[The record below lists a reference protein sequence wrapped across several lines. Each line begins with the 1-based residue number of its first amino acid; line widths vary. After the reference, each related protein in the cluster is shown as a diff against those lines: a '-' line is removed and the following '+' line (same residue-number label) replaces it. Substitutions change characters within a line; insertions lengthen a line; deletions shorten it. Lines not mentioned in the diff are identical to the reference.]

1 MPVKARAVV
10 SVALWIAIVYFFVL
24 VLRQVDWH
32 AVASHRLNVP
42 LALLVLAIGTASR
55 FLLPVVW
62 ATVLSSLEG
71 KPMRP
76 RVLLWPYAESWMARY
91 LPGKV
96 AFIGTRVLAA
106 NRYGY
111 SMVNAII
118 SGGVEVVMQIVF
130 VTMLSVLLLGLGVRS
145 TLPFNVL
152 PVVALAV
159 ALGLLISPP
168 VLRRLVDL
176 YLHFQNTT
184 DASVSYLSWSAI
196 SRAALVLST
205 MYVVQ
210 STYSILLAQSLGM
223 TVEGHRLVF
232 LGAIFVST
240 IAGIVAFFAP
250 GGIGVR
256 ELVFV
261 QLLQVWFPK
270 DQLVSFAIFWRLAET
285 LMDLLFV
292 MIAKAVVVSGFS
304 RTVISS
310 PDE

>member
-1 MPVKARAVV
+1 MARPRCCAARLAATLPLPYARPETISRVFGQSAAAVRKLFLNTQATRPSPASFSRLFMPVKARAVV

-42 LALLVLAIGTASR
+42 LALLVLVIGTASR

-130 VTMLSVLLLGLGVRS
+130 VTM
-145 TLPFNVL
+145 
-152 PVVALAV
+152 
-159 ALGLLISPP
+159 
-168 VLRRLVDL
+168 
-176 YLHFQNTT
+176 
-184 DASVSYLSWSAI
+184 
-196 SRAALVLST
+196 
-205 MYVVQ
+205 
-210 STYSILLAQSLGM
+210 
-223 TVEGHRLVF
+223 
-232 LGAIFVST
+232 
-240 IAGIVAFFAP
+240 
-250 GGIGVR
+250 
-256 ELVFV
+256 
-261 QLLQVWFPK
+261 
-270 DQLVSFAIFWRLAET
+270 
-285 LMDLLFV
+285 
-292 MIAKAVVVSGFS
+292 
-304 RTVISS
+304 
-310 PDE
+310 